1 MGQDIFW
8 QSAATC
14 LSEGKHERSKLM
26 LLWQQDAWRVIIN
39 YLCHC
44 TGLRFFLY
52 ALANRVSLQCSL
64 YPVTWVMAS
73 SYGKNIHLTLF
84 ISSHMIHESKIN
96 QTERNK
102 KCSLNVLNK
111 VLLDF
116 LIMSSMVA
124 KEPAPKAPLIHNY
137 IHHVLL
143 KWR

>member
-1 MGQDIFW
+1 
-8 QSAATC
+8 
-14 LSEGKHERSKLM
+14 
-26 LLWQQDAWRVIIN
+26 
-39 YLCHC
+39 
-44 TGLRFFLY
+44 
-52 ALANRVSLQCSL
+52 
-64 YPVTWVMAS
+64 
-73 SYGKNIHLTLF
+73 
-84 ISSHMIHESKIN
+84 MIHESKIN

-102 KCSLNVLNK
+102 KCSLNVLNE